1 MESELRISATRAW
14 LRCVLPALLL
24 LPAAQ
29 AWAQA
34 ANAGPK
40 AGIYRCEINGK
51 RLTSDRYIP
60 ECSHVPQ
67 QVLNADGSVK
77 TVVPPTLTTEERA
90 EAEARERERQA
101 ERARCQ
107 EAIRRDRNLMAR
119 FPNEAAHR
127 KAREAALDDVR
138 TSVRVSEARV
148 KLLMAERKPLL
159 DEAEFYVGKQLPTKL
174 KGQIDA
180 NDAALDAQR
189 TLIANQEIEVG
200 RINSIYDAELVGLRK
215 LWAGAPVGS
224 LGSCGNV
231 ASGTAAAPAKATGR

>member
-1 MESELRISATRAW
+1 M
-14 LRCVLPALLL
+14 RCALPALLL
-24 LPAAQ
+24 LAFAPG
-29 AWAQA
+29 WAQA
-34 ANAGPK
+34 PNAGPK
-40 AGIYRCEINGK
+40 SGIYRCEINGK

-60 ECSHVPQ
+60 ECSHVSQ

-77 TVVPPTLTTEERA
+77 TIVPPTLTTEERA
-90 EAEARERERQA
+90 EAEARDRASQA

-138 TSVRVSEARV
+138 ASVRVSESRV

-189 TLIANQEIEVG
+189 TLIANQEVEVG
-200 RINSIYDAELVGLRK
+200 RINAIYDAELVGLRK
-215 LWAGAPVGS
+215 LWGGAPVGS
-224 LGSCGNV
+224 LGACSAV
-231 ASGTAAAPAKATGR
+231 ASSAAPAAPKAGAAPGR